1 MPKRALILDNF
12 LPYRLSFTTNL
23 VSERIATAYQT
34 LFGVSIPEWRV
45 IAHTAEHD
53 GITQLEIG
61 QRSRMDKVTVSRA
74 AIALTKRGLLER
86 KPNPSDKR
94 SHRLVLTAA
103 GRELYSK
110 IVPKALE
117 LERDIFVTFPEDE
130 LKAFQATLRKIDSL
144 ILQI

>member
-74 AIALTKRGLLER
+74 AIALTKRGVLER

-117 LERDIFVTFPEDE
+117 LERDIFATFPEDE
-130 LKAFQATLRKIDSL
+130 LEAFQATLRKIDSL
-144 ILQI
+144 IL

>member
-94 SHRLVLTAA
+94 SHRLVLTVA

-117 LERDIFVTFPEDE
+117 LERDIFATFPEDE
-130 LKAFQATLRKIDSL
+130 LEAFQATLRTIDSL
-144 ILQI
+144 IL

>member
-1 MPKRALILDNF
+1 MPKPALILDNF

-74 AIALTKRGLLER
+74 AIALTKRGVLER

-130 LKAFQATLRKIDSL
+130 LEAFQATLRKIDSL
-144 ILQI
+144 IL

>member
-94 SHRLVLTAA
+94 SHRLVLTVA

-117 LERDIFVTFPEDE
+117 LERDIFATVPEDE
-130 LKAFQATLRKIDSL
+130 LEAFQATLRKIDSL
-144 ILQI
+144 IL

>member
-1 MPKRALILDNF
+1 MPRRALILDNF

-74 AIALTKRGLLER
+74 SIALTKRGVLER

-117 LERDIFVTFPEDE
+117 LERDIFATFPEDE
-130 LKAFQATLRKIDSL
+130 LEAFQATLRKIDSL

>member
-1 MPKRALILDNF
+1 MPKPALILDNF

-74 AIALTKRGLLER
+74 AITLTKRGVLER

-130 LKAFQATLRKIDSL
+130 LEAFQATLRKIDSL
-144 ILQI
+144 IL